1 MQRFR
6 AVVLQSDRDAVIS
19 SLHEAGIV
27 QLREVSGVNL
37 TRRAISEELLRISTL
52 IGELR
57 DYQSFLDLS
66 HLMKSPVSVEEV
78 GYGQVLRS
86 AEKIVKKLE
95 PKVNALK
102 QKFNEIEKE
111 KQDLLE
117 KLRALDSLRDVEIPL
132 KYLRSTDE
140 ILVITGR
147 ISDEKLQDFFRSAK
161 ESLGG
166 KIFIRAFGAADKRVV
181 VCACRKKDQYKILPL
196 IYRYDVET
204 IEIPPFEE
212 PASIAIKS
220 LSLRLKEID
229 REKSNLKG
237 EIGKLAKKVAKDVNC
252 TLELLEVQRD
262 RLECGKIFGYT
273 DMTLVM
279 EGWIPAKE
287 LAKLEK
293 IFFEATKDRFIL
305 RIYRPEDIEVEKVPV
320 ELENPALAADFEYV
334 TEMYGLPKYNEVD
347 PTPFVSITFPL
358 FFAICLGDAGY
369 GIILGL
375 LMASNVLFFKDFPKK
390 LKRLM
395 ITCSVFTVFAGFM
408 MGGWFGDLLAGIH
421 PIFQAHWVSPLVGVG
436 PIWLL
441 KLSLFIGVLHL
452 ILAFGFAG
460 ALKDF
465 YNRDWKSLIFKKIA
479 YVFLTIGFFGL
490 VFCLLGLSLESFGI
504 NYVFP
509 KMGMFQAFNPFTPSS
524 SVVSFFR
531 FSFYIGLAMGI
542 VGAVLTGEKVSGK
555 VGGPINV
562 IYSIVSLTADVVSY
576 SRLMALGMASGVIAF
591 LINYIIRFTYESL
604 FPKQLTV
611 FSAIF
616 AGVLLMGLVAAFV
629 VGHAFNMFISTLG
642 GFIHTT
648 RLHFAEFFGKF
659 YESGGEKF
667 TPFKVKRKF
676 TKIKRGGHTW

>member
-1 MQRFR
+1 MHKFR
-6 AVVLQSDRDAVIS
+6 AIILQRDRGAAIAN
-19 SLHEAGIV
+19 LHEAGVV
-27 QLREVSGVNL
+27 QLREVSSADVG
-37 TRRAISEELLRISTL
+37 RRAIGDELFRISAL

-57 DYQSFLDLS
+57 DYQCFLDLS
-66 HLMKSPVSVEEV
+66 RFMKSPAAVEEV
-78 GYGQVLRS
+78 SHEKVLRS
-86 AEKIVKKLE
+86 AEKIVKKLG
-95 PKVNALK
+95 PRVSAFKG
-102 QKFNEIEKE
+102 KFSEIERK

-117 KLRALDSLRDVEIPL
+117 KLRALEGLRDVEIPL

-140 ILVITGR
+140 IFVTVGR
-147 ISDEKLQDFFRSAK
+147 VSIEKLQDFLSSAE
-161 ESLGG
+161 ESLER
-166 KIFIRAFGAADKRVV
+166 KIFARAFGAADKRVV
-181 VCACRKKDQYKILPL
+181 VCACRKKDQHKILPL
-196 IYRYDVET
+196 IYRFDVEI
-204 IEIPPFEE
+204 IEIPPFDE
-212 PASIAIKS
+212 PAAIAIKS
-220 LSLRLKEID
+220 LGLMLEELDMEES
-229 REKSNLKG
+229 SLKG
-237 EIGKLAKKVAKDVNC
+237 EIRKLAKKVAKDVNC
-252 TLELLEVQRD
+252 TLELLEVQRE

-279 EGWIPAKE
+279 EGWVPAKE
-287 LAKLEK
+287 FARLEK
-293 IFFEATKDRFIL
+293 IFAEATNGRFIL
-305 RIYRPEDIEVEKVPV
+305 RVYDPEEVEIEKIPV
-320 ELENPALAADFEYV
+320 ELENPIVAEDFEYV

-347 PTPFVSITFPL
+347 PTPFLSITFPL

-408 MGGWFGDLLAGIH
+408 MGGWFGDLLSGIH
-421 PIFQAHWVSPLVGVG
+421 PIFKAHWVSPLVGVG

-465 YNRDWKSLIFKKIA
+465 YNRDWKGLIFKKIA
-479 YVFLTIGFFGL
+479 YVLLTVGFFGL

-509 KMGMFQAFNPFTPSS
+509 KMGMFQAFNPFVPSS
-524 SVVSFFR
+524 FIVSFFR
-531 FSFYIGLAMGI
+531 FSFYIGLALGM
-542 VGAVLTGEKVSGK
+542 VGAVLTGGKVSEK
-555 VGGPINV
+555 IGGPINV
-562 IYSIVSLTADVVSY
+562 VYSIVSLTADVVSY

-591 LINYIIRFTYESL
+591 LINYIIKFTYESL
-604 FPKQLTV
+604 FPQQLTV

-616 AGVLLMGLVAAFV
+616 AGFLLMGLAAAFV

-667 TPFKVKRKF
+667 TPFKVKRRF
-676 TKIKRGGHTW
+676 TKIKRGGHRW